1 MIVMF
6 ILSFIVAVIK
16 LILSLILI
24 PAAPLVFLN
33 AINNIVPFFAFPIV
47 VLRNYIGDTFF
58 ITMLVMI
65 VTSITVFIGI
75 RPAIWFYN
83 KIRGSGGGS

>member
-6 ILSFIVAVIK
+6 ILSFIVVIIK
-16 LILSLILI
+16 FILSLILI

-33 AINNIVPFFAFPIV
+33 AINNVVLYFAFPIV

-58 ITMLVMI
+58 ATMLVMI
-65 VTSITVFIGI
+65 VTSITVFIAI
-75 RPAIWFYN
+75 RPVLWFYN
-83 KIRGSGGGS
+83 KVRGH

>member
-6 ILSFIVAVIK
+6 ILSFIVVVIK
-16 LILSLILI
+16 FILSLILI

-33 AINNIVPFFAFPIV
+33 AIINVVPYFAFPIV

-58 ITMLVMI
+58 ATMLVMI
-65 VTSITVFIGI
+65 VTSITVFIAI
-75 RPAIWFYN
+75 RPVLWFYN
-83 KIRGSGGGS
+83 KVRGH

>member
-6 ILSFIVAVIK
+6 ILHFIVAIIK
-16 LILSLILI
+16 FILSLILI

-33 AINNIVPFFAFPIV
+33 AINNVVPFFAFPIV

-58 ITMLVMI
+58 SAMLVMI
-65 VTSITVFIGI
+65 VVSITVFIAI
-75 RPAIWFYN
+75 RPVIWFYN
-83 KIRGSGGGS
+83 KVKNH

>member
-6 ILSFIVAVIK
+6 ILSFIVVVIK
-16 LILSLILI
+16 FILSLILI

-33 AINNIVPFFAFPIV
+33 AINNVVPYFAFQIV
-47 VLRNYIGDTFF
+47 VLRQYIGDTFF

-65 VTSITVFIGI
+65 VTSITVFIAI
-75 RPAIWFYN
+75 RPVLWFYN
-83 KIRGSGGGS
+83 KVRGH

>member
-6 ILSFIVAVIK
+6 ILYFIVTIIK
-16 LILSLILI
+16 FILFLILI

-33 AINNIVPFFAFPIV
+33 AINNVVPFFAFPIV

-58 ITMLVMI
+58 SAMLVMI
-65 VTSITVFIGI
+65 VTSITVFIAI

-83 KIRGSGGGS
+83 KVRGH

>member
-6 ILSFIVAVIK
+6 ILYFIVTIIK
-16 LILSLILI
+16 FILSLILI

-33 AINNIVPFFAFPIV
+33 AINNVVPFFAFPIV

-58 ITMLVMI
+58 SSILVMI
-65 VTSITVFIGI
+65 VASITVFIAI

-83 KIRGSGGGS
+83 KVRGH

>member
-6 ILSFIVAVIK
+6 ILSFIVVIIK
-16 LILSLILI
+16 FILSLILI

-33 AINNIVPFFAFPIV
+33 AISNVVPYFAFPIV

-58 ITMLVMI
+58 ATMLVMI
-65 VTSITVFIGI
+65 VTSITVFIAI
-75 RPAIWFYN
+75 RPVLWFYN
-83 KIRGSGGGS
+83 KVRGH

>member
-1 MIVMF
+1 MLVMF
-6 ILSFIVAVIK
+6 FLNSLVFIIK
-16 LILSLILI
+16 FLLSLILI

-33 AINNIVPFFAFPIV
+33 AINNVVPYFAFPIV
-47 VLRNYIGDTFF
+47 VMRQYIGDTFF

-65 VTSITVFIGI
+65 VTSITVFIAI

-83 KIRGSGGGS
+83 KFRGH

>member
-6 ILSFIVAVIK
+6 ILHFIVAIIK
-16 LILSLILI
+16 FILSLILI

-33 AINNIVPFFAFPIV
+33 AINNVVPFFAFPIV
-47 VLRNYIGDTFF
+47 VLRTYIGDTFF
-58 ITMLVMI
+58 SAILVMI
-65 VTSITVFIGI
+65 VASITVFIAI

-83 KIRGSGGGS
+83 KVRGH

>member
-6 ILSFIVAVIK
+6 ILSFIVVVLK
-16 LILSLILI
+16 FILSLILI

-33 AINNIVPFFAFPIV
+33 AINNVVSYFAFPIV

-58 ITMLVMI
+58 TTMLVMI
-65 VTSITVFIGI
+65 VTSITVFIAI
-75 RPAIWFYN
+75 RPVLWFYN
-83 KIRGSGGGS
+83 KVRGH

>member
-6 ILSFIVAVIK
+6 ILYFIVTIIK
-16 LILSLILI
+16 FILSLILI
-24 PAAPLVFLN
+24 TSAQLVFLN
-33 AINNIVPFFAFPIV
+33 AINNVVPFFAFPIV

-58 ITMLVMI
+58 SSMLVMI
-65 VTSITVFIGI
+65 VTSITVFIAI

-83 KIRGSGGGS
+83 KVRGH

>member
-6 ILSFIVAVIK
+6 ILHFIVSIIK
-16 LILSLILI
+16 FILSIILI
-24 PAAPLVFLN
+24 PSAPLVLLN
-33 AINNIVPFFAFPIV
+33 AMNNVVPFFAFPIV

-58 ITMLVMI
+58 SSMLVMI
-65 VTSITVFIGI
+65 VTSITVFIAI

-83 KIRGSGGGS
+83 KVRGH

>member
-6 ILSFIVAVIK
+6 ILHFIVAIIK
-16 LILSLILI
+16 FILSLILI

-33 AINNIVPFFAFPIV
+33 AINNVVPFFAFPIV

-58 ITMLVMI
+58 SAMLVMI
-65 VTSITVFIGI
+65 VVSITVFIAI

-83 KIRGSGGGS
+83 KVRGH

>member
-6 ILSFIVAVIK
+6 ILSFIVVIIK
-16 LILSLILI
+16 FILSLILI

-33 AINNIVPFFAFPIV
+33 AINNVFPYFAFPIV

-58 ITMLVMI
+58 ATMLVMI
-65 VTSITVFIGI
+65 VTSITVFIAI
-75 RPAIWFYN
+75 RPVLWFYN
-83 KIRGSGGGS
+83 KVRGH

>member
-6 ILSFIVAVIK
+6 ILHFIVAIIK
-16 LILSLILI
+16 FILSLILI

-33 AINNIVPFFAFPIV
+33 AINNVVPFFAFPIV

-58 ITMLVMI
+58 SAMLVMI
-65 VTSITVFIGI
+65 VASITVFIAI

-83 KIRGSGGGS
+83 KVRGH

>member
-6 ILSFIVAVIK
+6 ILHFIVAIIK
-16 LILSLILI
+16 FILSLILI

-33 AINNIVPFFAFPIV
+33 AINNVVPFFAFPIV
-47 VLRNYIGDTFF
+47 VLRNYICDTFF
-58 ITMLVMI
+58 SAMLVMI
-65 VTSITVFIGI
+65 VVSITVFIAI

-83 KIRGSGGGS
+83 KVRGH

>member
-6 ILSFIVAVIK
+6 ILSFIVVIIK
-16 LILSLILI
+16 FILSLILI

-33 AINNIVPFFAFPIV
+33 AINNVVPYIAFPIV

-58 ITMLVMI
+58 TTMLVMI
-65 VTSITVFIGI
+65 VTSITVFIAI
-75 RPAIWFYN
+75 RPVLWFYN
-83 KIRGSGGGS
+83 KVRGH